1 MTPEKRDELMAIAVP
16 LAILIALLLLRSCN
30 ASDC

>member
-16 LAILIALLLLRSCN
+16 LAILVALFLMRSC
-30 ASDC
+30 ST